1 MTVTADD
8 SERRDDLAAPMD
20 VVLSG
25 AALGTVRRWLPG
37 PAGVRLLTHLA
48 TRPRTLTKRL
58 AGAATDLGA
67 VLRGSSDV
75 DLERDRRFADA
86 AWRDN
91 PLQRRI
97 AQGYLVAE
105 QLVDH
110 LLGDADLDYRSEQR
124 VRFLADNLVEALA
137 PTNNVLL
144 NPVALRTA
152 RDTRGASLATGLSN
166 LLRDVRTAPRI
177 PTMVDRSA
185 FRVGTNLALTPG
197 AVVLRTDM
205 FELIQYRPATP
216 TVRTVP
222 VLLVPPTIN
231 KYYVVDLAP
240 GRSLVEHLLSTGNQ
254 VFVMS
259 WRNPGRRH
267 AAWDFDAY
275 VNAVLGAVEATH
287 DICAVDRTV
296 LMGFCSGGILAS
308 LAAALLAV
316 TGRCGQLAGLV
327 LAVTVLDQSRAGFAS
342 AALDPRLTKAAIAAS
357 RRAGYL
363 DGRALA
369 ELFAWLRPRDLV
381 WSSWVSNYLL
391 GKRPPAFD
399 LLYWNSDATRMP
411 AALHQDFLEMAQAN
425 ALATPGVVEIS
436 DTPVDLSRVKTDAY
450 VIGGISDH
458 LTPWQSCYRTTQL
471 LGGRTEF
478 VLSTSGHIAAIIN
491 PPGNPKATFRTADG
505 TPADPDDWIAA
516 ATLRP
521 GTWWSHYTDWLAER
535 CGELK
540 PAPQRLGNDTHRPL
554 VDAPGVYVLQG

>member
-8 SERRDDLAAPMD
+8 SERRYDLAAPMD
-20 VVLSG
+20 AVLSG

-75 DLERDRRFADA
+75 DLKRDRRFADA

-91 PLQRRI
+91 PLPRRI

-137 PTNNVLL
+137 PSNNVLL

-166 LLRDVRTAPRI
+166 LLRDVRTAPRV

-216 TVRTVP
+216 TVRMVP

-267 AAWDFDAY
+267 AAWDLDAY
-275 VNAVLGAVEATH
+275 VNAVLSAVEATH

-316 TGRCGQLAGLV
+316 TGRCDQLAGLV

-342 AALDPRLTKAAIAAS
+342 AALDPRLTKAAIEAS
-357 RRAGYL
+357 RREGYL

-391 GKRPPAFD
+391 GKTPPAFD
-399 LLYWNSDATRMP
+399 LLYWNSDTTRMP
-411 AALHQDFLEMAQAN
+411 AALHQNFLEMAQAN
-425 ALATPGVVEIS
+425 ALVTPGAVEIN

-491 PPGNPKATFRTADG
+491 PPGNPKATFRTADD
-505 TPADPDDWIAA
+505 TPADPDDWLAA

-535 CGELK
+535 CGELE

-554 VDAPGVYVLQG
+554 VDAPGTYVLQT

>member
-8 SERRDDLAAPMD
+8 SERRYDLAAPMD

-58 AGAATDLGA
+58 AVAATDLGA

-75 DLERDRRFADA
+75 DIERDRRFADA

-91 PLQRRI
+91 PLPRRI

-105 QLVDH
+105 QLVDR
-110 LLGDADLDYRSEQR
+110 LLDDADLDYRSEQR
-124 VRFLADNLVEALA
+124 VRFLASNLVEALA
-137 PTNNVLL
+137 PSNNVLL

-152 RDTRGASLATGLSN
+152 RDTRAASLATGLSN
-166 LLRDVRTAPRI
+166 LLRDVRTAPRV

-197 AVVLRTDM
+197 AVVVRTEM
-205 FELIQYRPATP
+205 FELIQYRPSTP
-216 TVRTVP
+216 TVHAVP

-240 GRSLVEHLLSTGNQ
+240 GRSLVEHLVDAGHQ

-259 WRNPGRRH
+259 WRNPGPQH
-267 AAWDFDAY
+267 AEWDMDRYVGEALIAFDA
-275 VNAVLGAVEATH
+275 AREICQVEQC
-287 DICAVDRTV
+287 I
-296 LMGFCSGGILAS
+296 LMGFCSGGILAAK
-308 LAAALLAV
+308 AAALLSV
-316 TGRCGQLAGLV
+316 TERANQLAGLA
-327 LAVTVLDQSRAGFAS
+327 LAVTVLDQSQAGFAS
-342 AALDPRLTKAAIAAS
+342 SALDPRLADAAIAAS
-357 RRAGYL
+357 RRQGYL

-381 WSSWVSNYLL
+381 WNNWVNNYLL
-391 GKRPPAFD
+391 GKGPPAFD
-399 LLYWNSDATRMP
+399 LLYWNSDTTRMP
-411 AALHQDFLEMAQAN
+411 AALHRDFLRMALRN
-425 ALATPGVVEIS
+425 ALVTPGAAEALG
-436 DTPVDLSRVKTDAY
+436 TPIDLSRVKADAY

-471 LGGRTEF
+471 LGGNTEF

-491 PPGNPKATFRTADG
+491 PPGNPKASFRTAAD
-505 TPADPDDWIAA
+505 TPADANDWLAG
-516 ATLRP
+516 ATVRQ
-521 GTWWSHYTDWLAER
+521 GTWWTHYTDWLAQR
-535 CGELK
+535 SGEHK
-540 PAPQRLGNDTHRPL
+540 PAPVDLGNASFPPL
-554 VDAPGVYVLQG
+554 VDAPGVYVLQD

>member
-8 SERRDDLAAPMD
+8 SERRYDLAAPMD
-20 VVLSG
+20 AVLSG

-75 DLERDRRFADA
+75 DLKRDRRFADA

-91 PLQRRI
+91 PLPRRI

-137 PTNNVLL
+137 PSNNVLL

-166 LLRDVRTAPRI
+166 LLRDVRTAPRV

-267 AAWDFDAY
+267 AAWDLDAY
-275 VNAVLGAVEATH
+275 VNAVLSAVEATH

-316 TGRCGQLAGLV
+316 TGRCDQLAGLV

-357 RRAGYL
+357 RRKGYL

-391 GKRPPAFD
+391 GKTPPAFD
-399 LLYWNSDATRMP
+399 LLYWNSDTTRMP
-411 AALHQDFLEMAQAN
+411 AALHQNFLEMAQAN
-425 ALATPGVVEIS
+425 ALVTPGAVEIN

-491 PPGNPKATFRTADG
+491 PPGNPKATFRTADD
-505 TPADPDDWIAA
+505 TPADPDDWLAA

-554 VDAPGVYVLQG
+554 VDAPGTYVLQT

>member
-8 SERRDDLAAPMD
+8 SERRHDLAAPMD
-20 VVLSG
+20 AVLSG

-91 PLQRRI
+91 PLPRRI

-110 LLGDADLDYRSEQR
+110 LVSDADLDYRSEQR

-137 PTNNVLL
+137 PSNNVLL

-166 LLRDVRTAPRI
+166 LLRDVRTAPRV

-216 TVRTVP
+216 RVRMVP

-240 GRSLVEHLLSTGNQ
+240 DRSLVEHLLSTGNQ

-259 WRNPGRRH
+259 WRNPGRRQ
-267 AAWDFDAY
+267 AAWDLDAY
-275 VNAVLGAVEATH
+275 VKAVLSAVEATH

-316 TGRCGQLAGLV
+316 TGRCDQLAGLV

-342 AALDPRLTKAAIAAS
+342 AALDRRLTKAAIEAS
-357 RRAGYL
+357 RRQGYL
-363 DGRALA
+363 DGCALA

-391 GKRPPAFD
+391 GKTPPAFD
-399 LLYWNSDATRMP
+399 LLYWNSDTTRMP
-411 AALHQDFLEMAQAN
+411 AALHQDFLEMARAN
-425 ALATPGVVEIS
+425 ALVTPGAVEIN

-458 LTPWQSCYRTTQL
+458 LTPWQACYRTTQL

-491 PPGNPKATFRTADG
+491 PPGNPKATFRTADD
-505 TPADPDDWIAA
+505 TAADPDDWLAA

-540 PAPQRLGNDTHRPL
+540 PAPQRVGNDTHRPL
-554 VDAPGVYVLQG
+554 VDAPGTYVLQT

>member
-1 MTVTADD
+1 MTVMADD
-8 SERRDDLAAPMD
+8 SERRDYLAAPMD
-20 VVLSG
+20 AVLSG

-91 PLQRRI
+91 PLPRRI
-97 AQGYLVAE
+97 AQGYLVVE

-110 LLGDADLDYRSEQR
+110 LLGDADLDYRREQR
-124 VRFLADNLVEALA
+124 VRFLVDNLVEALA
-137 PTNNVLL
+137 PSNNVLL

-152 RDTRGASLATGLSN
+152 RDTHGASLATGLSN
-166 LLRDVRTAPRI
+166 LLRDVRTAPRV

-205 FELIQYRPATP
+205 FELVQYRPATP

-267 AAWDFDAY
+267 AAWDLDAY
-275 VNAVLGAVEATH
+275 VNAVLSAVEATH
-287 DICAVDRTV
+287 DICAVERTV

-316 TGRCGQLAGLV
+316 NERCDQLAGLV

-342 AALDPRLTKAAIAAS
+342 AALDPRLTKAAIEAS
-357 RRAGYL
+357 RREGYL

-381 WSSWVSNYLL
+381 WRNWLGNYLM
-391 GKRPPAFD
+391 GKTPPAFD
-399 LLYWNSDATRMP
+399 LLYWNSDTTRMP
-411 AALHQDFLEMAQAN
+411 AALHRDFLEMAQAN
-425 ALATPGVVEIS
+425 ALVTPGAVEIN

-554 VDAPGVYVLQG
+554 IDAPGTYVLQT

>member
-1 MTVTADD
+1 MTVMAED
-8 SERRDDLAAPMD
+8 SERRGDLAAPMD
-20 VVLSG
+20 AVLSG

-48 TRPRTLTKRL
+48 TRPRTFTKRL

-91 PLQRRI
+91 PLPRRI

-124 VRFLADNLVEALA
+124 VRFLADNLVDALA
-137 PTNNVLL
+137 PSNNVLL

-166 LLRDVRTAPRI
+166 LLRDVRTAPRV

-259 WRNPGRRH
+259 WRNPGHRH
-267 AAWDFDAY
+267 AAWDLDAY
-275 VNAVLGAVEATH
+275 INAVLSAVEATH

-316 TGRCGQLAGLV
+316 TGRCDHLAGLV

-342 AALDPRLTKAAIAAS
+342 AALDPRLTKAAIEAS
-357 RRAGYL
+357 RRKGYL

-391 GKRPPAFD
+391 GKTPPAFD
-399 LLYWNSDATRMP
+399 LLYWNSDTTRMP
-411 AALHQDFLEMAQAN
+411 AALHHDFLEMAQAN
-425 ALATPGVVEIS
+425 ALVTPGAVEIN

-491 PPGNPKATFRTADG
+491 PPGNPKATFRTADD
-505 TPADPDDWIAA
+505 TPADPDDWLAA

-554 VDAPGVYVLQG
+554 VDAPGTYVLQT

>member
-1 MTVTADD
+1 
-8 SERRDDLAAPMD
+8 
-20 VVLSG
+20 
-25 AALGTVRRWLPG
+25 
-37 PAGVRLLTHLA
+37 
-48 TRPRTLTKRL
+48 
-58 AGAATDLGA
+58 

-75 DLERDRRFADA
+75 DLKRDRRFADA

-91 PLQRRI
+91 PLPRRI

-105 QLVDH
+105 QLVGH

-137 PTNNVLL
+137 PSNNVLL

-166 LLRDVRTAPRI
+166 LLRDVRTAPRV

-216 TVRTVP
+216 TVRMVP

-267 AAWDFDAY
+267 AAWDLDAY
-275 VNAVLGAVEATH
+275 VNAVLSAVEATH

-316 TGRCGQLAGLV
+316 TGRCDQLAGLV

-342 AALDPRLTKAAIAAS
+342 AALDPRLTKAAIEAS
-357 RRAGYL
+357 RREGYL

-391 GKRPPAFD
+391 GKTPPAFD
-399 LLYWNSDATRMP
+399 LLYWNSDTTRMP
-411 AALHQDFLEMAQAN
+411 AALHQNFLEMAQAN
-425 ALATPGVVEIS
+425 ALVTPGAVEIN

-491 PPGNPKATFRTADG
+491 PPGNPKATFRTADD
-505 TPADPDDWIAA
+505 TPADPDDWLAA

-540 PAPQRLGNDTHRPL
+540 PAPQRLGNDSHRPL
-554 VDAPGVYVLQG
+554 VDAPGTYVLQT